1 MPDPLY
7 ENADNFY
14 TTTLLPLTAADKQ
27 VIKKTIKSYYQANNL
42 LIPLLILVFF
52 LGLWYFIISLALVVL
67 YNVSAFSTNKKNE
80 QSLNNPKFI
89 LTGKITKKEPP
100 GDGTFIYFGQECFEI
115 TYANVTFPVEV
126 GDTLSLHYSQF
137 DTKERGVLLDVE
149 KENPIAPMPVT
160 ATE

>member
-7 ENADNFY
+7 ENANSNY
-14 TTTLLPLTAADKQ
+14 TTALLPLTAKDKQ
-27 VIKKTIKSYYQANNL
+27 VIKKTINNYYRANNL
-42 LIPLLILVFF
+42 LIPLLILIYF
-52 LGLWYFIISLALVVL
+52 LGLWYFIISLILVIL
-67 YNVSAFSTNKKNE
+67 YNVSVFSTNKKNE

-100 GDGTFIYFGQECFEI
+100 GDGTFIYLGWEMFEI

-126 GDTLSLHYSQF
+126 GDTVSLHYSQF

-149 KENPIAPMPVT
+149 KKDQSHS
-160 ATE
+160 